1 MAIKNILVA
10 YSGSQSSKS
19 AVKLARLMKNK
30 YDAHL
35 TGALTYAPSEI
46 STTLRPY
53 ASADLGGIIRDAEK
67 ARRDAIR
74 AEFFEVLGEP
84 ESKTTHWVEAGGDVD
99 YSLMELART
108 YDIVL
113 VGQYDGTRENR
124 NLVPHP
130 DVIALNSGRPV
141 MVVPQDL
148 PDNVL
153 NDKAVLAWDGGK
165 SAARAMADALDIL
178 ETKSDIAV
186 VSVGDGSAEALQR
199 LQSVTDHLA
208 THGIASNAE
217 IVPRSRRSIGKV
229 LLETVESHGAGLL
242 IMGAYEHSK
251 FFEDIWGG
259 ATNAAIARAKVP
271 VLMSH

>member
-10 YSGSQSSKS
+10 FSGSESSRS
-19 AVKLARLMKNK
+19 AVKLARQMMEK

-35 TGALTYAPSEI
+35 TGALTYAPSEV
-46 STTLRPY
+46 STTLKPY
-53 ASADLGGIIRDAEK
+53 ASAELTAVISAAEQD
-67 ARRDAIR
+67 RRTAIHT
-74 AEFFEVLGEP
+74 EFLSVLGLP
-84 ESKTTHWVEAGGDVD
+84 EGEKVHWIEAGGDVD

-113 VGQYDGTRENR
+113 IGQYDGTRENR

-130 DVIALNSGRPV
+130 DMIALHSGRPV
-141 MVVPQDL
+141 LVVPPEL
-148 PDNVL
+148 PDTVL

-165 SAARAMADALDIL
+165 SAARAMSDALDIL
-178 ETKSDIAV
+178 ASKSEV
-186 VSVGDGSAEALQR
+186 TLVSVGDGNAETLAKLNR
-199 LQSVTDHLA
+199 VAAHLK
-208 THGIASNAE
+208 THGIAGEAE
-217 IVPRSRRSIGKV
+217 IVPRTKRSIAKV
-229 LLETVESHGAGLL
+229 LLEVVEKHQAGIL

-259 ATNAAIARAKVP
+259 TTNSAINSAKVP

>member
-19 AVKLARLMKNK
+19 AVKLAKLMKDK
-30 YDAHL
+30 YGAHL

-46 STTLRPY
+46 STTLKPY
-53 ASADLGGIIRDAEK
+53 ASSDLSSIIRDAEK
-67 ARRDAIR
+67 ARRDAIH
-74 AEFFEVLGEP
+74 AEFFEVLGEK
-84 ESKTTHWVEAGGDVD
+84 EGKTNHWVEAGGDVD

-186 VSVGDGSAEALQR
+186 VSVGDGSADALKR
-199 LQSVTDHLA
+199 LQSVTAHLA

-217 IVPRSRRSIGKV
+217 IVPRSKRSVGKV
-229 LLETVESHGAGLL
+229 LLQTVETHGAGLL

-251 FFEDIWGG
+251 FFEDLWGG
-259 ATNAAIARAKVP
+259 TTNSAISRAKVP
-271 VLMSH
+271 VLLSH